1 MAIEDQIARRI
12 HGLRRTRG
20 LTLEQLAAASGVSRS
35 MISLIERAETS
46 PTATVLDK
54 LADALGVPLPSLFA
68 VPDDDGE
75 PTPLATR
82 AQQAEWTDPATGYVR
97 RQVSP
102 ASADP
107 ALELVE
113 IQFPPGQRV
122 SFESPQRPVRVH
134 QLVWMLDGE
143 MEIALDGRIWRL
155 RAGDCLRLVLDHTI
169 TFHNPTPKPARY
181 ALALTTQAAPLRGRS
196 PA

>member
-102 ASADP
+102 ASTDP

-122 SFESPQRPVRVH
+122 SFESPQRPVRVQ

>member
-68 VPDDDGE
+68 APDDDGE

-102 ASADP
+102 AGADP

-122 SFESPQRPVRVH
+122 SFESPQRPVRVQ

>member
-155 RAGDCLRLVLDHTI
+155 RAGDCLRLALDHTI

>member
-1 MAIEDQIARRI
+1 MEIEQQIARRI
-12 HGLRRTRG
+12 HGLRRARG

-68 VPDDDGE
+68 AAEEDHAPS
-75 PTPLATR
+75 PLVTR
-82 AQQAEWTDPATGYVR
+82 AQQPEWTDPATGYVR

-102 ASADP
+102 AGADLP
-107 ALELVE
+107 LDLVE

-122 SFESPQRPVRVH
+122 SFESPLRPVRVH
-134 QLVWMLDGE
+134 QLLWMLDGE

-169 TFHNPTPKPARY
+169 SFHNPTPKPARY

>member
-1 MAIEDQIARRI
+1 MGIEDQIARRI

-122 SFESPQRPVRVH
+122 SFESPQRPVRVQ